1 MKKEQHNAG
10 GELAFQKTNMSTKEA
25 FDVYDRLPA
34 EVRKVLQN
42 APYNV
47 HLNVRTPQ
55 GVKLLSNPVGLRR
68 TIRHAAVESALK
80 TYGRTYPV
88 ALIKV

>member
-10 GELAFQKTNMSTKEA
+10 GELAFQKTDMSRKEA
-25 FDVYDRLPA
+25 FDIYDRLPA
-34 EVRKVLQN
+34 ETRKVLQN

-47 HLNVRTPQ
+47 HINPRNLM
-55 GVKLLSNPVGLRR
+55 GVKLLSNPIALRR

>member
-25 FDVYDRLPA
+25 FDVYDRLPPEA
-34 EVRKVLQN
+34 RKVLQN

-55 GVKLLSNPVGLRR
+55 AVKLLSNPIALRR

>member
-1 MKKEQHNAG
+1 MKKEQHNVG
-10 GELAFQKTNMSTKEA
+10 GAMAFQTTNMSTKEA

-34 EVRKVLQN
+34 EARKVLQN

-47 HLNVRTPQ
+47 HINPRNLM
-55 GVKLLSNPVGLRR
+55 GVKLMSNPIALRR

-80 TYGRTYPV
+80 TYGSTYPL